1 MSDLTAAR
9 KETVR
14 MISPYDFKLEN
25 QPLATGAVAYQGG
38 GAAVDTAGNLVRASA
53 ATAVKTAGFFCATNA
68 SAAAGDVIDI
78 QQGMAYLKNGVAAL
92 TDADRFQPCYWE
104 DDQTVGGDPS
114 TLLAG
119 IVFDVDAG
127 GVFVMLNP
135 FLGAGAGSRTNRI
148 IAGGL
153 AYTVKDEDDGAT
165 IHTATDN
172 AVITLPAVSA
182 ANEGETITVVNTG
195 ADGAAL
201 VSVSPAA
208 ADAIFGSIANA
219 AADSVASGTD
229 NQGMRNTKA
238 TANKGDYIVLQSDG
252 VNGWYIKGGVG
263 IWAAF

>member
-9 KETVR
+9 KATSC
-14 MISPYDFKLEN
+14 MLSPYDFKLEN
-25 QPLATGAVAYQGG
+25 QPLATGAVAFQGG

-53 ATAVKTAGFFCATNA
+53 ATAVKTVGYFCGQSIA
-68 SAAAGDVIDI
+68 SAAAGDLTDV
-78 QQGMAYLKNGVAAL
+78 QQGIGYFANGSAAL
-92 TDADRFQPCYWE
+92 SAADRFQPCYWE
-104 DDQTVGGDPS
+104 DDQTVGKDPS
-114 TLLAG
+114 GLFAG
-119 IVFDVDAG
+119 LVVDVDAG
-127 GVFVMLNP
+127 GVFVALNP
-135 FLGAGAGSRTNRI
+135 FTNGASNRTNRL
-148 IAGGL
+148 IAGGA
-153 AYTVKDEDDGAT
+153 AYTVKTEDDGAT

-182 ANEGETITVVNTG
+182 ENEGMIIEVVNTG

-208 ADAIFGSIANA
+208 ADAIFGTIANA

-238 TANKGDYIVLQSDG
+238 TANKGDYIRLQSDG
-252 VNGWYIKGGVG
+252 VNGWYVKGGVG